1 MLLATSRRLTAGTE
15 IGQSRCSPMFERL
28 SDDARSVMVLAQE
41 EARLLSHQYL
51 GTEHLL
57 LGLIREERG
66 VAAQV
71 LETVGIHLDP
81 VRVQVEVIVGEGDQ
95 RPSGHIPLTPNA
107 EAALQ
112 RSPRLAGTFADPW
125 INTEHILLA
134 IIDGNQNSAL
144 KVLRALDVNLDTL
157 RALLMAR
164 ASL

>member
-1 MLLATSRRLTAGTE
+1 
-15 IGQSRCSPMFERL
+15 MFERM

-41 EARLLSHQYL
+41 EARLLSHQYV

-66 VAAQV
+66 VAAHV
-71 LETVGIHLDP
+71 LETVGIHLDS

-95 RPSGHIPLTPNA
+95 RPSGPIPFTPNA

-134 IIDGNQNSAL
+134 IIDGNHNSAL

>member
-71 LETVGIHLDP
+71 LETVDIHLDP
-81 VRVQVEVIVGEGDQ
+81 VRVQVKVIVGEGDQ
-95 RPSGHIPLTPNA
+95 RPSGHIPFTPNA
-107 EAALQ
+107 AAALQ
-112 RSPRLAGTFADPW
+112 RSPRLAGTVADPW

-157 RALLMAR
+157 RALLMAN